1 LKSLILRPAYHALWL
16 LLAAPAC
23 LAAPLTLHM
32 VDALGKDLQG
42 AVITLRSTDA
52 ARPLAAPLKSTIDQV
67 DLKFTPPL
75 LVIPAGSSVNFP
87 NSDKVRHQVYSFSEA
102 RRFSLPLY
110 SGRPYPPVEFDR
122 PGIVT
127 IGCNIHDQMRA
138 YLYVVEAQYF
148 GRSDAAGTWREDV
161 QPGEYI
167 VQVWYPLARDNRPV
181 IDQKLTVTN
190 GGEVKL
196 RLATPL
202 KLRPVSQVPPNWDA
216 Y

>member
-1 LKSLILRPAYHALWL
+1 LKSCILRPAYHALWL

-23 LAAPLTLHM
+23 MAAPLKLHL
-32 VDALGKDLQG
+32 VDAHGKTLQG

-52 ARPLAAPLKSTIDQV
+52 TRPLAAPVRATMDQV
-67 DLKFTPPL
+67 DLKFSPPL

-110 SGRPYPPVEFDR
+110 SGTPYPPVEFEQS
-122 PGIVT
+122 GIVT
-127 IGCNIHDQMRA
+127 LGCNIHDQMRA

-148 GRSDAAGTWREDV
+148 GRSNAEGAWREDV
-161 QPGEYI
+161 QPGEYL
-167 VQVWYPLARDNRPV
+167 VQVWYPLARENKPV
-181 IDQKLTVTN
+181 IHQKLTVTT

-196 RLATPL
+196 QLATPL
-202 KLRPVSQVPPNWDA
+202 KLRPVSQVPVNWDA